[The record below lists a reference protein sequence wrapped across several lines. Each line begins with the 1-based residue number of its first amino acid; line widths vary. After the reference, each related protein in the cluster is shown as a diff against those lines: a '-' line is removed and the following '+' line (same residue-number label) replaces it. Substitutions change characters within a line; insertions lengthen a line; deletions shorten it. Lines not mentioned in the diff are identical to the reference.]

1 VLGGE
6 KRYNH
11 QRRAKKR
18 FLYTGWTLALLSPR
32 RASLSFRIG
41 HLETGQ
47 NIVDDCE
54 PTQKAHLLRDTCTK
68 GLDSERWPALCWA
81 GLDKRKKKWGW
92 GKCLVPTGCAPA
104 SLPLE
109 WSHVRRRLR
118 QRRGFELA
126 TKIKRNPKWP
136 IADFSRCIVKLKVAH
151 LDRLIVFFFS

>member
-1 VLGGE
+1 MLGGE

-81 GLDKRKKKWGW
+81 GLDKRKKKSG
-92 GKCLVPTGCAPA
+92 GGENVLCQPDARLQVCHSSGLTSADA
-104 SLPLE
+104 SAND
-109 WSHVRRRLR
+109 
-118 QRRGFELA
+118 GAF
-126 TKIKRNPKWP
+126 
-136 IADFSRCIVKLKVAH
+136 
-151 LDRLIVFFFS
+151 